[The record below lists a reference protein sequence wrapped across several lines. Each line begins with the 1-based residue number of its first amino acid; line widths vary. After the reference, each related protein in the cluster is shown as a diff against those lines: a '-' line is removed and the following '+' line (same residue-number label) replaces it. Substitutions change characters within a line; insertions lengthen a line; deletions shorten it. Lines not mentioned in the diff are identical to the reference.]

1 MRIHILTNQE
11 FTDVY
16 KYSTEVTIHFGDDNT
31 FLFLKGAQT
40 ATIIFENG
48 YLQVDG
54 YGTYRF
60 DGEVC
65 IDHEGDGVH
74 FIATG
79 THLVFIKEDKWSFT
93 SSSET
98 YELMFSALTSAA
110 EMIEENN
117 WKIEELP
124 RNLRPVFNAYKILDK
139 FFNQWCT

>member
-31 FLFLKGAQT
+31 FLSLKGAQT

-65 IDHEGDGVH
+65 LDHEGDGVH
-74 FIATG
+74 LIATG

-117 WKIEELP
+117 WKIEEVPTRLK
-124 RNLRPVFNAYKILDK
+124 PVFNAYKILDK
-139 FFNQWCT
+139 FFNQ

>member
-65 IDHEGDGVH
+65 LDHEGDGVH

-79 THLVFIKEDKWSFT
+79 TDLVFIKEDRWSFT
-93 SSSET
+93 ASSET

-117 WKIEELP
+117 WRIEEVS
-124 RNLRPVFNAYKILDK
+124 RNLRSVFNAYKILDK
-139 FFNQWCT
+139 FFNQ

>member
-1 MRIHILTNQE
+1 MRVHILTSQE

-16 KYSTEVTIHFGDDNT
+16 KYSTEVTIHFGDDNA

-65 IDHEGDGVH
+65 LDHEGDGVH
-74 FIATG
+74 LIATG
-79 THLVFIKEDKWSFT
+79 TDLVFIKEDKWSFT

-124 RNLRPVFNAYKILDK
+124 TNLRPVFNAYKILDT
-139 FFNQWCT
+139 FFNQ

>member
-1 MRIHILTNQE
+1 MRVHILTSQE

-16 KYSTEVTIHFGDDNT
+16 KYSTEVTIHFDDDNT

-65 IDHEGDGVH
+65 LDHEGDGVH
-74 FIATG
+74 LIATG

-98 YELMFSALTSAA
+98 YELMFSALRSAA

-117 WKIEELP
+117 WRIEEMPTRLK
-124 RNLRPVFNAYKILDK
+124 PVFNAYKILDK
-139 FFNQWCT
+139 FFNQ

>member
-1 MRIHILTNQE
+1 MRIHILTSQE

-16 KYSTEVTIHFGDDNT
+16 KYSTEVTIHFDDDNT

-65 IDHEGDGVH
+65 LDHEGDGAH

-79 THLVFIKEDKWSFT
+79 TDLVFIKEDKWSFT
-93 SSSET
+93 ASSET

-117 WKIEELP
+117 WKIEELS

-139 FFNQWCT
+139 FFNQ

>member
-1 MRIHILTNQE
+1 MRVHILTNQE

-31 FLFLKGAQT
+31 SLSLKGAQT

-98 YELMFSALTSAA
+98 YELMFSALTSAS

-117 WKIEELP
+117 WKIEELS

-139 FFNQWCT
+139 FFNQ

>member
-65 IDHEGDGVH
+65 LDHEGDGAH

-79 THLVFIKEDKWSFT
+79 TDLVFIKEDKWSFT

-117 WKIEELP
+117 WKIEELS

-139 FFNQWCT
+139 FFNQ

>member
-1 MRIHILTNQE
+1 MRVHILTSQE

-16 KYSTEVTIHFGDDNT
+16 KYSTEVTIHFGDDNA

-65 IDHEGDGVH
+65 LDHEGDGAH

-79 THLVFIKEDKWSFT
+79 TDLVFIKEDKWSFT
-93 SSSET
+93 ASSET

-110 EMIEENN
+110 ERIEENN
-117 WKIEELP
+117 WKIEELS

-139 FFNQWCT
+139 FFNQ

>member
-1 MRIHILTNQE
+1 MRVHILTNQE

-16 KYSTEVTIHFGDDNT
+16 KYSTEVTIHFGDDNA

-40 ATIIFENG
+40 TTIIFENG

-65 IDHEGDGVH
+65 LDHEGDGAH

-79 THLVFIKEDKWSFT
+79 TDLVFIKEDKWSFT

-117 WKIEELP
+117 WKIEELS

-139 FFNQWCT
+139 FFNQ

>member
-65 IDHEGDGVH
+65 LDHEGDGVH

-79 THLVFIKEDKWSFT
+79 TDLVFIKEDRWSFT
-93 SSSET
+93 ASSET

-117 WKIEELP
+117 WKVEELS

-139 FFNQWCT
+139 FFNQ

>member
-16 KYSTEVTIHFGDDNT
+16 KYSTEVTIHFDDDNT
-31 FLFLKGAQT
+31 SLFLKGAQT
-40 ATIIFENG
+40 ATIVFENG

-98 YELMFSALTSAA
+98 YELMFSALTSAS

-117 WKIEELP
+117 WKIEELS

-139 FFNQWCT
+139 FFNQ

>member
-16 KYSTEVTIHFGDDNT
+16 KYSTEVTIHFDDDNT
-31 FLFLKGAQT
+31 SLSLKGAQT
-40 ATIIFENG
+40 ATIVFENG

-98 YELMFSALTSAA
+98 YELMFSALTSAS

-117 WKIEELP
+117 WKIEELS

-139 FFNQWCT
+139 FFNQ

>member
-1 MRIHILTNQE
+1 MRVHILTSQE

-16 KYSTEVTIHFGDDNT
+16 KYSTEVTIHFGDDNA

-65 IDHEGDGVH
+65 LDHEGDGVH

-79 THLVFIKEDKWSFT
+79 TDLVFIKEDKWSFT
-93 SSSET
+93 ASSET
-98 YELMFSALTSAA
+98 YEIMFSALTSAA

-117 WKIEELP
+117 WRTEELS

-139 FFNQWCT
+139 FFSQ

>member
-1 MRIHILTNQE
+1 MRVHILTSQE

-16 KYSTEVTIHFGDDNT
+16 KYSTEVTIHFDDDNT

-65 IDHEGDGVH
+65 LDHEGDGVH
-74 FIATG
+74 LIATG

-98 YELMFSALTSAA
+98 YELMFSALRSAA

-124 RNLRPVFNAYKILDK
+124 TRLKPVFNAYKTLDT
-139 FFNQWCT
+139 FFNQ

>member
-16 KYSTEVTIHFGDDNT
+16 KYSTEVTIHFGDDNA

-65 IDHEGDGVH
+65 LDHEGDGAH

-79 THLVFIKEDKWSFT
+79 TDLVFIKEDKWSFT

-117 WKIEELP
+117 WKIEELS

-139 FFNQWCT
+139 FFNQ